1 MLQFQHLLQQLGGTA
16 QLKLPAYYQGLLL
29 SLAAVNDVVSYSPDT
44 LLLAALA
51 DDIFKRESFRE
62 LPFSFSA
69 PTLSSQCCQHQLE
82 VIISAVNP
90 QVTPTLLP

>member
-1 MLQFQHLLQQLGGTA
+1 MLQFLPLPQQLEGTTEV
-16 QLKLPAYYQGLLL
+16 KLPACYQGLHYHFLLLL
-29 SLAAVNDVVSYSPDT
+29 SLYASDT
-44 LLLAALA
+44 LLAALA

-69 PTLSSQCCQHQLE
+69 PTLCFQCFQHQLE
-82 VIISAVNP
+82 VIISSLNL